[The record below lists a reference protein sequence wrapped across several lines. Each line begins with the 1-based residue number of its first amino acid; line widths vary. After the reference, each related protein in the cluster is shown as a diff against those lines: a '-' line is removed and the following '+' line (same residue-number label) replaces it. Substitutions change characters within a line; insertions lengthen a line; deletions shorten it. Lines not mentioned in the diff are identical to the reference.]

1 MQIFTSILIGKG
13 SQHCTGYKEKEGLT
27 KYCQDIIYETIK
39 AEPGPFITFLPWF

>member
-13 SQHCTGYKEKEGLT
+13 SQHCTGYKEKGGLT

-39 AEPGPFITFLPWF
+39 ADSGPIITFLPRF